1 MIDFA
6 GIFRMMIRSV
16 LFSIAISIFIAFI
29 FGRVSAQS
37 PSAPAAVTNLAAVA
51 GDQHVTLSWTDPKNT
66 SITTYQYRQSTDSGS
81 NWSPDWTNITGS
93 DKNTTSHTVT
103 SLTNNTVYTFEIRAV
118 NATGNGA
125 SGSVTATPTLPPL
138 TVTWPEDIKGTE
150 DSSIWTSSTS
160 TPPQVRVSGGR
171 PSYTYTIAKEGAP
184 AGLSIDLSG
193 TLTGTP
199 TESGTFATVTVNV
212 RDKAG
217 QSMSSDLNITIR
229 PPLSVSPIAYKT
241 VEQDSMITP
250 IHLSASGGWESYTY
264 SISGAPMGISL
275 SSDNRITGSPSQS
288 GTSTITVTVTD
299 DHGSTAEHSFNMSVY
314 SIDLAK
320 KFSPILILT
329 KHPSS
334 SKKDRIVLFPEPIEI
349 MGAESIDNLNFIVA
363 SLAPRILL
371 NSFYS
376 NITPSWRNHLNSI
389 HGGIN
394 LAKNKFA
401 FLPGFLKYTGMPP
414 EAISG
419 IYVLI
424 THFDYPGNDKE
435 SWNNTYTG
443 SGPKHGDHPNFPHT
457 AYVHA
462 FERLDR
468 NVVIRYYYFY
478 PFNDFQNNHEGDW
491 QYINVIVNSFDPD
504 MAKLIGTDYK
514 FHGRGLTYTS
524 IGERIFDPQTH
535 FAPAEGGTHPVVYVG
550 AGSHGG
556 YPTGGHYSDP
566 GQPGFPPVGDED
578 MTTDGVV
585 LSTNVED
592 TKSEVAQSYDL
603 ILLPNPDQ
611 NQPNKG
617 LSPQMSWLG
626 TGARWGTIDVSSP
639 ENIPILENVVGDH
652 SKAPQG
658 PAQKDSWGI
667 SDSGS
672 SYPHS
677 DVPYTEFQ
685 QFPIVQDVTW
695 SGTISLIGDIV
706 VYPGATLTID
716 AGTTIKASPNRDI
729 HGMKDASRVD
739 IINYGRI
746 SANGSSDQRIVF
758 RSNSS
763 TPSAGDWYGIRNYG
777 MLDMRHC
784 DIQHAITGLNRQ
796 GTDTLIDV
804 VVMNS
809 KKNTSPFTLASID
822 DKTETQYKG
831 ITPIQVNASGG
842 WEPYTYSLSGAPQI
856 ITISDSGLITG
867 TPTLSGTF
875 TLKVKVESH
884 DSQRDSI
891 SFQMSVSQGLNVAPI
906 SDVIA
911 KLNQA
916 ITAIQVSV
924 SGGSGTYR
932 YSISGAPSGIRIN
945 SSTGRITGTPTQS
958 GEFTIGV
965 HVQDV
970 PRSGGV
976 IGSAPPIRGSRSFN
990 MYVQAPLSIK
1000 PISNVRA
1007 TKHQVITAI
1016 EANASGGQT
1025 PYTYAISGAPS
1036 GITINSDS
1044 GRITGRPTQTGTF
1057 TITVT
1062 VTDAEDGTASTA
1074 FTLTV
1079 PDPVS
1084 PLTMA
1089 SISDVT
1095 VTKNAAITAIEI
1107 SASGGQTPYTYSMSD
1122 APSGIAI
1129 HSSSGRI
1136 TGTPTQA
1143 GTFTITVT
1151 VTDDHGRTGTRS
1163 FSMMVNA
1170 PTPVSSPLTVAEI
1183 DDITVKISA
1192 VQTNSAITPIQV
1204 SASGGQTPY
1213 KYSLSSNPA
1222 TGAGLSIHSSS
1233 GQITGTPTQARTF
1246 TLTVKVTDKAKKTA
1260 TESFSMAVSLI
1271 GDFNGDGAV
1280 NLSDHSLFVAVFG
1293 LSEGDDGFNAEMDMN
1308 GDGIINTA
1316 DFVIFVSHFPNA
1328 DQFF

>member
-1 MIDFA
+1 MKIQ
-6 GIFRMMIRSV
+6 SV
-16 LFSIAISIFIAFI
+16 LLTIAISIALIS
-29 FGRVSAQS
+29 GRVSAQS
-37 PSAPAAVTNLAAVA
+37 PPAPAAVTNLVAVA
-51 GDQHVTLSWTDPKNT
+51 GDQQVTLSWDNPNNA
-66 SITTYQYRQSTDSGS
+66 SITKYQYRQSADSGS
-81 NWSPDWTNITGS
+81 NWSPDWTNITDS
-93 DKNTTSHTVT
+93 DKNTTSHTVENLSNGT
-103 SLTNNTVYTFEIRAV
+103 KYTFEVRAV
-118 NATGNGA
+118 NATGAGA
-125 SGSVTATPTLPPL
+125 AVRVSATPALPPL
-138 TVTWPEDIKGTE
+138 TVTWPEDIKGTQN
-150 DSSIWTSSTS
+150 SSIWTSSTS
-160 TPPQVRVSGGR
+160 KSTSKSPQVSVSGGR
-171 PSYTYTIAKEGAP
+171 PTYTYEIVKEGAP
-184 AGLSIDLSG
+184 DGLSIDLSG
-193 TLTGTP
+193 TITGTP
-199 TESGTFATVTVNV
+199 TESGTFEVSVVV
-212 RDKAG
+212 RDAAS
-217 QSMSSDLNITIR
+217 QSVNDTLDVTIR
-229 PPLSVSPIAYKT
+229 PALSVSSIGYKT
-241 VEQDSMITP
+241 VEKDSLITP
-250 IHLSASGGWESYTY
+250 IHLSASGGWSPYTY
-264 SISGAPMGISL
+264 ALSGAPMGISV
-275 SSDNRITGSPSQS
+275 SDDNRITGKPSQD
-288 GTSTITVTVTD
+288 GTFPITVTVTD
-299 DHGSTAEHSFNMSVY
+299 AHGNTADRSFKMSVY
-314 SIDLAK
+314 SIELAE

-329 KHPSS
+329 EHPTR
-334 SKKDRIVLFPEPIEI
+334 KDRIVLFPEPVEI

-394 LAKNKFA
+394 LTKNKFA

-414 EAISG
+414 AAISG

-424 THFDYPGNDKE
+424 THFEYPGNDKE

-443 SGPKHGDHPNFPHT
+443 SGPKRGDHPNFPHT

-462 FERLDR
+462 FERLDG

-514 FHGRGLTYTS
+514 FHGKGLTYTS
-524 IGERIFDPQTH
+524 IGERIFNPQTH
-535 FAPAEGGTHPVVYVG
+535 FAPAEGRTHPVVYVG

-566 GQPGFPPVGDED
+566 GRPGNPIAGDED

-603 ILLPNPDQ
+603 ILLPNPDP

-672 SYPHS
+672 SYPRS

-695 SGTISLIGDIV
+695 SGTINLIGDIV

-739 IINYGRI
+739 IINYGTLI
-746 SANGSSDQRIVF
+746 ANGSSNQRIVF
-758 RSNSS
+758 RSDSS

-777 MLDMRHC
+777 TLDMKHC
-784 DIQHAITGLNRQ
+784 DIQHAVTGLNRQ
-796 GTDTLIDV
+796 GTDTLVDV
-804 VVMNS
+804 VVKNS
-809 KKNTSPFTLASID
+809 KRNTTSFTIAPIN
-822 DKTETQYKG
+822 DKTEMQYKA
-831 ITPIQVNASGG
+831 IAPPIQVTAFGG
-842 WEPYTYSLSGAPQI
+842 WGPYTYSLSGAPQS
-856 ITISDSGLITG
+856 ITISDSGRITG
-867 TPTLSGTF
+867 TPLLSGTF

-891 SFQMSVSQGLNVAPI
+891 SFQMSVSQALNVAPI

-911 KLNQA
+911 KLNHA
-916 ITAIQVSV
+916 ISDIQVSV

-932 YSISGAPSGIRIN
+932 YSISGAPSGITIN
-945 SSTGRITGTPTQS
+945 KDSGLITGKPTQS
-958 GEFTIGV
+958 GEFTIRV
-965 HVQDV
+965 QVQDM
-970 PRSGGV
+970 PPNGGI
-976 IGSAPPIRGSRSFN
+976 IGSASPIRGSGSFK
-990 MYVQAPLSIK
+990 MYVQTPLSIK
-1000 PISNVRA
+1000 PISNVKA
-1007 TKHQVITAI
+1007 TKDQVITAI
-1016 EANASGGQT
+1016 RVKASGDHT

-1036 GITINSDS
+1036 GIRINSS
-1044 GRITGRPTQTGTF
+1044 TGRITGTPKQTGAF
-1057 TITVT
+1057 TITVI
-1062 VTDAEDGTASTA
+1062 VTDAENRTASTA

-1079 PDPVS
+1079 SDPVAS
-1084 PLTMA
+1084 LTIA
-1089 SISDVT
+1089 SIADVS
-1095 VTKNAAITAIEI
+1095 VTQNTAITAIQV
-1107 SASGGQTPYTYSMSD
+1107 SASGGQTPYVYSMSG

-1136 TGTPTQA
+1136 TGRPTKA
-1143 GTFTITVT
+1143 GTFTVTVT
-1151 VTDDHGRTGTRS
+1151 VTDADSRTGTRS
-1163 FSMMVNA
+1163 FSMTVNA
-1170 PTPVSSPLTVAEI
+1170 PTPVSALTIAEI
-1183 DDITVKISA
+1183 NDITVKISA
-1192 VQTNSAITPIQV
+1192 VKTNSPITPIQV

-1213 KYSLSSNPA
+1213 EYSLSSTPA
-1222 TGAGLSIHSSS
+1222 TGAGLTIDSSS
-1233 GQITGTPTQARTF
+1233 GRITGTPTKAGTF
-1246 TLTVKVTDKAKKTA
+1246 TLTVKVTDNARKTA

-1271 GDFNGDGAV
+1271 GDFNGDGVV
-1280 NLSDHSLFVAVFG
+1280 NLSDHTLFVAAFG
-1293 LSEGDDGFNAEMDMN
+1293 LSEGDAGFNAEMDMN
-1308 GDGIINTA
+1308 GDGTINTA
-1316 DFVIFVSHFPNA
+1316 DFLIFVSHFPNA